1 MKIVTE
7 FGKNGQQEITLPDGL
22 YLATWGGYVIE
33 LTYKDKLYRLTTED
47 GVRGFG
53 IKVVVTIKNGIATF
67 DEIKN

>member
-53 IKVVVTIKNGIATF
+53 IKVVVTMYGI
-67 DEIKN
+67 